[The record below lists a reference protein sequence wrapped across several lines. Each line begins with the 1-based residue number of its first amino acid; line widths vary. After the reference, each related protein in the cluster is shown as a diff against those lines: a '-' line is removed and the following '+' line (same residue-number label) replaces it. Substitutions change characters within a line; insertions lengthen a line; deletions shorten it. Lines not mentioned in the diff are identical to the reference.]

1 MQQLVRY
8 LLVVEFA
15 PASLFEVVKKI
26 RQHPPYTELEL
37 VVLTSEPSK
46 YAAREDNDI
55 PLWIVP
61 CAYDDDKKIGAA
73 LAPFR
78 QQIAGVICRGDKQ
91 VQHLRRVLPFLPPN
105 VPVSSDGALASS
117 VNKRLMRAD
126 FAQHYPEITPQFI
139 EVHDDLAPTVARVEE
154 KLGYPVIVKPAN
166 LASSILIQSCH
177 NRAQLQAALKN
188 IFAEIVRIYK
198 AEGRRNQP
206 QVIVE
211 EYLEGDFYSIDAY
224 IRNAGEVRY
233 LPPVAYVPAKQ
244 LGIDDF
250 FLYKRFVP
258 TKLSALEVEA
268 ANETVA
274 KAIASVGLV
283 HSAAHVELVLTK
295 HGWRVIELGPR
306 LGRFRHTMY
315 KQAYGI
321 DHSLND
327 TLLHLGELPHIGTP
341 RLIAYCSAYSIYP
354 HQEGVLREITGL
366 DLLYGNPAVS
376 YLRVMAQP
384 GDYCRFAKNG
394 GHALAE
400 FVVNSPDKQAYDEL
414 IRNIE
419 HNIAARIE
427 KR

>member
-1 MQQLVRY
+1 MQQSPRY

-15 PASLFEVVKKI
+15 PASLFEVVKQI
-26 RQHPPYTELEL
+26 RQRSSYANLEM

-46 YAAREDNDI
+46 YATREDGDV

-61 CAYDDDKKIGAA
+61 CAYNDDQKIDAA

-78 QQIAGVICRGDKQ
+78 DQITGVICRGDKQ
-91 VQHLRRVLPFLPPN
+91 VQQLRRVLPFLPPN
-105 VPVSSDGALASS
+105 VQVSSDGALAAS

-126 FAQHYPEITPQFI
+126 FAQHFPEITPHFI
-139 EVHDDLAPTVARVEE
+139 EVHDDSAPTVGRVEAA
-154 KLGYPVIVKPAN
+154 LSYPVIVKPAN

-177 NRAQLQAALKN
+177 DRAQLQTALKN

-198 AEGRRNQP
+198 AEGRHTQP

-224 IRNAGEVRY
+224 VRNAGELQY
-233 LPPVAYVPAKQ
+233 LPPVAYIPAKQ

-258 TKLSALEVEA
+258 TKLTAHEIEA
-268 ANETVA
+268 ANQTVA

-283 HSAAHVELVLTK
+283 HSSAHVELVLTK

-315 KQAYGI
+315 KHAYGI

-327 TLLHLGELPHIGTP
+327 TLLHLGELPHVGTP
-341 RLIAYCSAYSIYP
+341 QLKAYCSAYSIYP

-366 DLLYGNPAVS
+366 DFLYGNPAVS
-376 YLRVMAQP
+376 YLRVTAQS
-384 GDYCRFAKNG
+384 GDYCHFAKNG
-394 GHALAE
+394 GHSLAE
-400 FVVNSPDKQAYDEL
+400 FVVNSADKKTYDEL
-414 IRNIE
+414 IRHIE
-419 HNIAARIE
+419 QNIAAVIE
-427 KR
+427 K